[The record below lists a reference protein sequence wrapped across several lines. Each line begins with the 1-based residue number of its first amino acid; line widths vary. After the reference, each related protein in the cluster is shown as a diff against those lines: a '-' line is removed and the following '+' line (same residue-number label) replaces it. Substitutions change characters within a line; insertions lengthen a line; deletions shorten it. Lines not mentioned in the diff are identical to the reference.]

1 MKTVTF
7 TCDICGSET
16 LSKVSW
22 EVRTVEIRAVIPIDG
37 INGGD
42 FSGDWCR
49 TCRYKVNQFI
59 ESLKAHGGAK

>member
-16 LSKVSW
+16 LNKVSW
-22 EVRTVEIRAVIPIDG
+22 EDRTVEIKAVIPIDG

-49 TCRYKVNQFI
+49 SCRYEVSQFI
-59 ESLKAHGGAK
+59 ESLKAHGRTK